1 MLGKLL
7 KHDFK
12 ALFRNYGLLFIA
24 LFGVTFLYKLYLLLP
39 RNIVLEFTNSLMGV
53 LYVVVI
59 LGCLFGT
66 VVINIVRFYK
76 NLVTDEGYLT
86 FTLPVSSKQIIAS
99 KLIST
104 LVMDVLMAVAVLL
117 STLVLRSNLPVLA
130 EMYQSIEEALHQ
142 IANSAEWR
150 TLAVSVVGY
159 STLACIY
166 TQMGAFTAVAIGQTN
181 RTHKIAAG
189 VGAYALIYFIT
200 QCVMGVVALL
210 WALQFHLY
218 NTNIV
223 ITNFEVT
230 PIELLHAASGLFFIV
245 GAVVVVLGVACF
257 FLTDYLFAK
266 KLNLE

>member
-12 ALFRNYGLLFIA
+12 ALFRNYSLLFA
-24 LFGVTFLYKLYLLLP
+24 VLLLVTLLYKVCLLLP
-39 RNIVLEFTNSLMGV
+39 KNIVFNFTNGLMGA
-53 LYVVVI
+53 LYVIVI
-59 LGCLFGT
+59 PGCLFGAA
-66 VVINIVRFYK
+66 VINIVRFYK

-86 FTLPVSSKQIIAS
+86 FTLPVSSRQIVAS

-142 IANSAEWR
+142 IASSAEWR

-189 VGAYALIYFIT
+189 VGAYALIYFVT
-200 QCVMGVVALL
+200 QCVMGVTVFL
-210 WALQFHLY
+210 WANKYNLY
-218 NTNIV
+218 NVEVDITTLSLTETEILNAVSRLMSMICIV
-223 ITNFEVT
+223 E
-230 PIELLHAASGLFFIV
+230 
-245 GAVVVVLGVACF
+245 VVLGVACF

>member
-86 FTLPVSSKQIIAS
+86 FTLPVSSRQIVAS

-117 STLVLRSNLPVLA
+117 STFVLRSNLPVLA
-130 EMYQSIEEALHQ
+130 EMYQSIEESLHQ

>member
-99 KLIST
+99 KLISS
-104 LVMDVLMAVAVLL
+104 LVMDILMAFAVLL

-150 TLAVSVVGY
+150 TLVVSVVGY
-159 STLACIY
+159 ITLACIY

-200 QCVMGVVALL
+200 QCVMGVVVFL
-210 WALQFHLY
+210 WALKFHLY

-245 GAVVVVLGVACF
+245 GVVAVVLGVACF

>member
-39 RNIVLEFTNSLMGV
+39 RNIVLEFTNGLMGV

-99 KLIST
+99 KLISS

-200 QCVMGVVALL
+200 QCVMGVVVFL

-230 PIELLHAASGLFFIV
+230 PIELRHAASWLFFIV

>member
-12 ALFRNYGLLFIA
+12 ALFRNYSLLFA
-24 LFGVTFLYKLYLLLP
+24 VLLLVTLLYKVCLLLP
-39 RNIVLEFTNSLMGV
+39 KNIVLEFTNSLMGV

-86 FTLPVSSKQIIAS
+86 FTLPVSSKQIVAS

-130 EMYQSIEEALHQ
+130 ELYQSIETALHQ
-142 IANSAEWR
+142 IAANAEYR
-150 TLAVSVVGY
+150 TLVVSVVGFI
-159 STLACIY
+159 TLACVY

-189 VGAYALIYFIT
+189 VGAYALIYFVT
-200 QCVMGVVALL
+200 QCVMGVVVLL
-210 WALQFHLY
+210 WAQQFQIY
-218 NTNIV
+218 NINIDLAN
-223 ITNFEVT
+223 IEMT
-230 PIELLHAASGLFFIV
+230 PIGMLNAASGLFFIV
-245 GAVVVVLGVACF
+245 GAVAVVLGVACF

>member
-86 FTLPVSSKQIIAS
+86 FPLPVSSKQIIAS
-99 KLIST
+99 KLISS
-104 LVMDVLMAVAVLL
+104 LVMDILMAFAILVSTSLL
-117 STLVLRSNLPVLA
+117 RND
-130 EMYQSIEEALHQ
+130 
-142 IANSAEWR
+142 
-150 TLAVSVVGY
+150 LAVIDDLYRSFEM
-159 STLACIY
+159 TLQQIFIMKEYHKLFNVFVLCMGIIFIY
-166 TQMGAFTAVAIGQTN
+166 TQMAEFTAVAIGQTN

-189 VGAYALIYFIT
+189 VGAYALIYFVT
-200 QCVMGVVALL
+200 QCVMGVTVFL
-210 WALQFHLY
+210 WANKYNLY
-218 NTNIV
+218 NVEVDITTLSLTETEILNAVSRLMSMICIV
-223 ITNFEVT
+223 E
-230 PIELLHAASGLFFIV
+230 
-245 GAVVVVLGVACF
+245 VVLGVACF
-257 FLTDYLFAK
+257 FLTDYLFTK

>member
-12 ALFRNYGLLFIA
+12 ALFRNYSLLFA
-24 LFGVTFLYKLYLLLP
+24 VLLLVTLLYKVCLLLP
-39 RNIVLEFTNSLMGV
+39 KNIVLNFTNGLMGA
-53 LYVVVI
+53 LYVIVI
-59 LGCLFGT
+59 LGCLFGAA
-66 VVINIVRFYK
+66 VINIVRFYK

-86 FTLPVSSKQIIAS
+86 FTLPVSSRQIVAS

-117 STLVLRSNLPVLA
+117 STFVLRSNLPVLA

-200 QCVMGVVALL
+200 QCVMGVVVLL

-257 FLTDYLFAK
+257 FLTDYLFTK

>member
-39 RNIVLEFTNSLMGV
+39 RNIVLEFTNGLMGV

-150 TLAVSVVGY
+150 TLVVSVVGY
-159 STLACIY
+159 ITLACIY

-200 QCVMGVVALL
+200 QCVMGVVVFL

-245 GAVVVVLGVACF
+245 GAVAVVLGVACF

>member
-12 ALFRNYGLLFIA
+12 ALFRNYSLLFA
-24 LFGVTFLYKLYLLLP
+24 VLLLVTLLYKVCLLLP
-39 RNIVLEFTNSLMGV
+39 KNIVLNFTNGLMGA
-53 LYVVVI
+53 LYVIVI
-59 LGCLFGT
+59 LGCLFGAAA
-66 VVINIVRFYK
+66 INIVRFYK

-86 FTLPVSSKQIIAS
+86 FTLPVSSKQIVAS

-130 EMYQSIEEALHQ
+130 ELYQSIEEALHQ
-142 IANSAEWR
+142 IASNAEYR
-150 TLAVSVVGY
+150 PLIVSVVGY
-159 STLACIY
+159 SALACIY

-189 VGAYALIYFIT
+189 VGAYALIYFLT
-200 QCVMGVVALL
+200 QCVMGVVVFL
-210 WALQFHLY
+210 WAQQFHLY
-218 NTNIV
+218 NINIDV
-223 ITNFEVT
+223 ANIDVT
-230 PIELLHAASGLFFIV
+230 PIEVLHAANGLFFIV
-245 GAVVVVLGVACF
+245 GAVAVVLGVACF

>member
-39 RNIVLEFTNSLMGV
+39 RNIVLEFTNGLMGV

-99 KLIST
+99 KLISS
-104 LVMDVLMAVAVLL
+104 LVMDILMAFAILVSTSLL
-117 STLVLRSNLPVLA
+117 RND
-130 EMYQSIEEALHQ
+130 
-142 IANSAEWR
+142 
-150 TLAVSVVGY
+150 LAVIDDLYRS
-159 STLACIY
+159 LE
-166 TQMGAFTAVAIGQTN
+166 
-181 RTHKIAAG
+181 
-189 VGAYALIYFIT
+189 LIYFVT
-200 QCVMGVVALL
+200 QCVMGVTVFL
-210 WALQFHLY
+210 WANKYNLY
-218 NTNIV
+218 NVEVDITTLSLTETEILNAVRRLMSMICIV
-223 ITNFEVT
+223 E
-230 PIELLHAASGLFFIV
+230 
-245 GAVVVVLGVACF
+245 VVLGVACF

>member
-12 ALFRNYGLLFIA
+12 ALFRNYSLLFA
-24 LFGVTFLYKLYLLLP
+24 VLLLVTLLYKVCLFLP
-39 RNIVLEFTNSLMGV
+39 RNIVLEFTNGLMGV

-86 FTLPVSSKQIIAS
+86 FTLPVSSKQIVAS

-117 STLVLRSNLPVLA
+117 STLVLRSNLTVLA
-130 EMYQSIEEALHQ
+130 ELYQSIEEALHQ
-142 IANSAEWR
+142 IASNAEYR
-150 TLAVSVVGY
+150 PLIVSVVGY
-159 STLACIY
+159 IALACIY

-189 VGAYALIYFIT
+189 VGAYGMIYFIT
-200 QCVMGVVALL
+200 QCVMGVIIFL
-210 WALQFHLY
+210 WAQRFHLF
-218 NTNIV
+218 NTSIDVANM
-223 ITNFEVT
+223 EVV
-230 PIELLHAASGLFFIV
+230 PIEILHAASELFFIV

>member
-12 ALFRNYGLLFIA
+12 ALFRNYGLLFA
-24 LFGVTFLYKLYLLLP
+24 VLLLVTLLYKICLLLP
-39 RNIVLEFTNSLMGV
+39 QNIVFKFMNGLMGA
-53 LYVVVI
+53 LYVIVI
-59 LGCLFGT
+59 LGCLFGAAI
-66 VVINIVRFYK
+66 INIVRFYK

-86 FTLPVSSKQIIAS
+86 FTLPVSSKQIVAS

-117 STLVLRSNLPVLA
+117 STLVLRNNLPVLA
-130 EMYQSIEEALHQ
+130 ELYQSIETSLHQ
-142 IANSAEWR
+142 IASKAEYR
-150 TLAVSVVGY
+150 TLVGGFVGY
-159 STLACIY
+159 IALACVY

-189 VGAYALIYFIT
+189 VGAYALIYFVT
-200 QCVMGVVALL
+200 QCVIGGTIFLSAQ
-210 WALQFHLY
+210 QFHLY
-218 NTNIV
+218 STIDIAYIEV
-223 ITNFEVT
+223 IPTEILN
-230 PIELLHAASGLFFIV
+230 AASGMLFIIS
-245 GAVVVVLGVACF
+245 AVEVVLGVACF

>member
-12 ALFRNYGLLFIA
+12 ALFRNYSLLFA
-24 LFGVTFLYKLYLLLP
+24 VLLLVTLLYKVCLLLP
-39 RNIVLEFTNSLMGV
+39 KNIVLEFTNGLMGA
-53 LYVVVI
+53 LYVIVI
-59 LGCLFGT
+59 LGCLFGAAI
-66 VVINIVRFYK
+66 INIVRFYK

-86 FTLPVSSKQIIAS
+86 FTLPVSSKQIVAS

-130 EMYQSIEEALHQ
+130 ELYQSIEEALHQ
-142 IANSAEWR
+142 IAANAEYR
-150 TLAVSVVGY
+150 TLVGGVVGY
-159 STLACIY
+159 IALACVY

-189 VGAYALIYFIT
+189 VGAYALIYFVT
-200 QCVMGVVALL
+200 QCVMGVVVLL
-210 WALQFHLY
+210 WAQQFHLY
-218 NTNIV
+218 NINIDFAN
-223 ITNFEVT
+223 IDVT
-230 PIELLHAASGLFFIV
+230 PIEVLHAANGLFFIV
-245 GAVVVVLGVACF
+245 SAVAIALGIACF